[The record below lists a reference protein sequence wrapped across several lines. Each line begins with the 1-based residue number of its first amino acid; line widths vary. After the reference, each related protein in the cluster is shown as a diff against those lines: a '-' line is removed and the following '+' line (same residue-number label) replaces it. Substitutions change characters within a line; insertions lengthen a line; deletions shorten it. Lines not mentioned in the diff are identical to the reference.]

1 MRVENPMEVKF
12 MKEIKELKFEELSV
26 EQKLGMIH
34 SAVVSFYNEEQTEF
48 VFNQIK
54 NHALGAIWIPSNDPN
69 TERFLKRVKETAD
82 YPILVMTDAENGL
95 GDYKIGL
102 RNCVGRTYDEKNA
115 YAFGKSVGVVAK
127 EQGFNVVGSPILD
140 IDAEHEGSPR
150 KYHSTKEWVAKMA
163 AAEARGMRDAGL
175 MAVGKHYPGA
185 RDDLPIDSHM
195 AEALSLETK
204 EELMEEGLY
213 VYKSLID
220 QGLLDGIMTSH
231 HKVEKIDPVY
241 PASLSKK
248 VIDIIKEE
256 GFDGFFITDAI
267 DMMGV
272 RAKFGAV
279 DSKGLAIMA
288 GNDFVLTYS
297 LEPIRDQEI
306 INECYKKGII
316 TDERLDEAVKKVLA
330 MQHKALEMDKN
341 RATSLTEDEIE
352 RMKTVEKKAVCVK
365 ADEGLTA
372 SISRD
377 GRHAFEIMIKNDM
390 DPHGV
395 DVDTFKSNW
404 LFPDDIKK
412 QILELFPNS
421 HVHFIHQLPSP
432 VQNLHALCNAQ
443 EYDDVVFLS
452 FAETLAYI
460 GKDHFTSRIV
470 ALLEAMQ
477 YTDRI
482 AALVH
487 FGNPTV
493 LEALPHIPRYIL
505 GDTSVGSVKACLEV
519 LAGEYEPEGKPTCEY
534 TLN

>member
-1 MRVENPMEVKF
+1 
-12 MKEIKELKFEELSV
+12 MKVIKELKLEELSV
-26 EQKLGMIH
+26 KQKLGMVH
-34 SAVVSFYNEEQTEF
+34 SAVVPFSNEEQAEF

-69 TERFLKRVKETAD
+69 TEAFLKRVKETAD
-82 YPILVMTDAENGL
+82 YPILVMTDAEKGL

-127 EQGFNVVGSPILD
+127 ELGFNVVCSPILD
-140 IDAEHEGSPR
+140 IDSGNEGSPR
-150 KYHSTKEWVAKMA
+150 LYHSTKEWVAKMA

-175 MAVGKHYPGA
+175 MAVGKQYPGA
-185 RDDLPIDSHM
+185 SHDHPIDSHM
-195 AEALSLETK
+195 AEALSCQTK
-204 EELMEEGLY
+204 EELMNEGIF
-213 VYKSLID
+213 VYKSLVD

-241 PASLSKK
+241 PASLSEK
-248 VIDIIKEE
+248 IIGIIKDE

-279 DSKGLAIMA
+279 DSKGLAIKA
-288 GNDFVLTYS
+288 GNDLVLTYS
-297 LEPIRDQEI
+297 LDPIGDQKI
-306 INECYKKGII
+306 IDECYEKGII

-330 MQHKALEMDKN
+330 MQHKTLEMDKN

-365 ADEGLTA
+365 VDEGLSA

-377 GRHAFEIMIKNDM
+377 GRHAFEVMIKNDM
-390 DPHGV
+390 DPEGV
-395 DVDTFKSNW
+395 AVDTFRSNW
-404 LFPDDIKK
+404 LFPDEVKK
-412 QILELFPNS
+412 HILELFPNS
-421 HVHFIHQLPSP
+421 RVHFIHQLPSP
-432 VQNLHALCNAQ
+432 KQNNHALCHAQ
-443 EYDDVVFLS
+443 DYDDVVFLS

-477 YTDRI
+477 YTNRV
-482 AALVH
+482 AAVVH
-487 FGNPTV
+487 FGNSTV
-493 LEALPHIPRYIL
+493 LSALPHIPRYIL

>member
-1 MRVENPMEVKF
+1 
-12 MKEIKELKFEELSV
+12 
-26 EQKLGMIH
+26 
-34 SAVVSFYNEEQTEF
+34 
-48 VFNQIK
+48 
-54 NHALGAIWIPSNDPN
+54 
-69 TERFLKRVKETAD
+69 
-82 YPILVMTDAENGL
+82 
-95 GDYKIGL
+95 
-102 RNCVGRTYDEKNA
+102 
-115 YAFGKSVGVVAK
+115 
-127 EQGFNVVGSPILD
+127 
-140 IDAEHEGSPR
+140 
-150 KYHSTKEWVAKMA
+150 
-163 AAEARGMRDAGL
+163 
-175 MAVGKHYPGA
+175 
-185 RDDLPIDSHM
+185 
-195 AEALSLETK
+195 
-204 EELMEEGLY
+204 
-213 VYKSLID
+213 
-220 QGLLDGIMTSH
+220 
-231 HKVEKIDPVY
+231 
-241 PASLSKK
+241 
-248 VIDIIKEE
+248 
-256 GFDGFFITDAI
+256 
-267 DMMGV
+267 
-272 RAKFGAV
+272 
-279 DSKGLAIMA
+279 
-288 GNDFVLTYS
+288 
-297 LEPIRDQEI
+297 
-306 INECYKKGII
+306 
-316 TDERLDEAVKKVLA
+316 